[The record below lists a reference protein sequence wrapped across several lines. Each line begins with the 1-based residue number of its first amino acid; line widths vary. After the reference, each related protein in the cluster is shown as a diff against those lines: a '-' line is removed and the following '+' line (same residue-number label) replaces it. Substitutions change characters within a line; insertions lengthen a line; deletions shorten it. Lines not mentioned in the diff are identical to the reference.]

1 MEDNQ
6 IMGDQILASNYGNEV
21 LLIVG
26 RSADGNDSRN
36 ISTVQAQ
43 TENDTIQS
51 DPLQT
56 RDMVVRYS
64 YGSRR
69 AYVAVIIL
77 CFINLINY
85 MDRYTLAGVL
95 KDVKDYY
102 GLDDKDAGL
111 LQTSFIISYL
121 IMAPV
126 FGYLGDRYD
135 RRYIMAFG
143 ILFWSA
149 TTFLGSCIPAQYFR
163 IFMFTR
169 ALVGTG
175 EASYSTIAPTV
186 IADLF
191 TDSSRTRMLSL
202 FYFAIPV
209 GSGLGYIVG
218 PEVANLIGHWYWALR
233 VTPGLGLLAVALCV
247 TVLIEPPRGEAEG
260 GASLKSTSVIQDIIE
275 VFKIPSFLWVS
286 LGFTCVTFSIG
297 GLAWWV
303 PDFMTDALEVH
314 GEAPDPV
321 YVTTVF
327 GAITCLAGIAGV
339 VLGSVSSQYFRKFN
353 QRADPLICAYSML
366 FAVPFVF
373 AACIIAASNIPLSY
387 ALIFFGVTLLCMNWV
402 LVADIVLYVVMPRR
416 RSMAEAI
423 QITLSHAL
431 GDAISP
437 YIVGCLSDAL
447 SNGDDSPIVKF
458 TSKQYALFLPV
469 FILVVG
475 AACFFINSFYV
486 VEDKER
492 CTKQIQGDI
501 TTALLTSIPEG
512 GGSDRFSQRTDMSSP
527 ILD

>member
-6 IMGDQILASNYGNEV
+6 SMDDDILVSYNGNIMPIGVN
-21 LLIVG
+21 
-26 RSADGNDSRN
+26 RSADGNDSSN
-36 ISTVQAQ
+36 ISAPQ
-43 TENDTIQS
+43 TQTGNDSSSNI
-51 DPLQT
+51 
-56 RDMVVRYS
+56 MVVRYS
-64 YGSRR
+64 HGNRK
-69 AYVAVIIL
+69 AYLAVIIL

-102 GLDDKDAGL
+102 RLDDKEAGL
-111 LQTSFIISYL
+111 LQTSFIISYM
-121 IMAPV
+121 ITAPV
-126 FGYLGDRYD
+126 FGYLGDRFE
-135 RRYIMAFG
+135 RRYILAFG

-163 IFMFTR
+163 LFIFTR

-218 PEVANLIGHWYWALR
+218 PGVANLIGHWYWALR
-233 VTPGLGLLAVALCV
+233 VTPGLGVLAVVLCI

-260 GASLKSTSVIQDIIE
+260 GVSLKTTNVIEDIIE
-275 VFKIPSFLWVS
+275 VVKIPSFVWVT

-314 GEAPDPV
+314 GEIPDPV
-321 YVTTVF
+321 YVAMVF
-327 GAITCLAGIAGV
+327 GVITCLAGIVGV
-339 VLGSVSSQYFRKFN
+339 VLGSLSSQYFRKTN
-353 QRADPLICAYSML
+353 PMADPLICAYSML
-366 FAVPFVF
+366 AAVPFVYG
-373 AACIIAASNIPLSY
+373 ACIIAASCIPVSY
-387 ALIFFGVTLLCMNWV
+387 ILIFFGVTLLCMNWV
-402 LVADIVLYVVMPRR
+402 LVADIVLYVVVPRR

-423 QITLSHAL
+423 QITVSHAF
-431 GDAISP
+431 GDACSP

-447 SNGDDSPIVKF
+447 SNGDNSPIVKF

-469 FILVVG
+469 FALVLG

-492 CTKQIQGDI
+492 CMKQVQGDM

-512 GGSDRFSQRTDMSSP
+512 VGSDGFSQRTNTSSP